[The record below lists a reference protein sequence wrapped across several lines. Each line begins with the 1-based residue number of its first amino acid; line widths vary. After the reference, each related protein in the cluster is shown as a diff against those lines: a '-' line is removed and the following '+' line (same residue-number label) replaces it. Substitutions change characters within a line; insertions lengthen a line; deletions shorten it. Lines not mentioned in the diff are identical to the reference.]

1 MLGSAFYY
9 WKKPGYK
16 RGVRD
21 VILEINACRCV
32 KTEEIL
38 VKYLNI
44 ESEKGEFRCLS
55 PHPLHPAKSG
65 LLKTT
70 AGSCA

>member
-1 MLGSAFYY
+1 M
-9 WKKPGYK
+9 
-16 RGVRD
+16 
-21 VILEINACRCV
+21 

-38 VKYLNI
+38 VKYLNT

-65 LLKTT
+65 SPKTT